1 MVAVAVGAFAD
12 PSFPAPAA
20 VLMSGACMGQ
30 MANPGSVLTTADTLQ
45 LAEGYVA
52 TKPLGP
58 VPVKGLAD
66 LVEIYEVTG
75 AGPARTRLEA
85 TAGRGLTRF
94 VGRDIELERLLRAQ
108 ALAGRGCGQVV
119 AIIGDAGV
127 GKSRL
132 VHEFLHSRHTADWL
146 VLESNTASYGRATP
160 YRMLSRRCRCAPKR
174 ETFAR
179 WQHDHCSRGS

>member
-58 VPVKGLAD
+58 VPVKRLAD

-85 TAGRGLTRF
+85 TAGRGLT
-94 VGRDIELERLLRAQ
+94 LLCRPRHRAR
-108 ALAGRGCGQVV
+108 AAPARAGARRPWLRSGGGNHRRRGGGEIASGARVSSFAPHGGLAGSGIQYRFLRSRNALPN
-119 AIIGDAGV
+119 AI
-127 GKSRL
+127 
-132 VHEFLHSRHTADWL
+132 TAMP
-146 VLESNTASYGRATP
+146 VRTQ
-160 YRMLSRRCRCAPKR
+160 
-174 ETFAR
+174 AR
-179 WQHDHCSRGS
+179 NVRSLAA

>member
-30 MANPGSVLTTADTLQ
+30 MANPGSVLTTADSLQ

-58 VPVKGLAD
+58 VPVKRLAD

-174 ETFAR
+174 SLAA
-179 WQHDHCSRGS
+179 